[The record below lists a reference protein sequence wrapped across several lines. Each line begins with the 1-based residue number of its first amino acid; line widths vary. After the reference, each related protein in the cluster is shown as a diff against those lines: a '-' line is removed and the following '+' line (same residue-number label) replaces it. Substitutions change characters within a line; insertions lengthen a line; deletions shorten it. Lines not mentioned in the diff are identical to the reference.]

1 MEQFISLLLIFRI
14 HLYDINIYIFYVVLL
29 GFLVGKYFKEG
40 NTVGSI
46 LQYVAVFMVVLGDL
60 WGSEGLTN
68 GAAVVAVINY
78 IFIAPS
84 IYTLPEYKEKV
95 GLRDY
100 YSKRNNK

>member
-46 LQYVAVFMVVLGDL
+46 LQYVAVLMVVFGDL
-60 WGSEGLTN
+60 WGS
-68 GAAVVAVINY
+68 
-78 IFIAPS
+78 
-84 IYTLPEYKEKV
+84 
-95 GLRDY
+95 
-100 YSKRNNK
+100 